1 MSENIVWSHVGST
14 MPYIARFTTTLA
26 NGKSYMLSTELSLSG
41 ATVKG
46 ILRQVELLSER
57 PGPFCRTVLRIAEKR
72 LRQGVKDLAQYPD
85 NQDRLREAY
94 DRTFQKWAEAVLA
107 EQASSNVITEL
118 K

>member
-26 NGKSYMLSTELSLSG
+26 NGKSYMLSTELSRSG
-41 ATVKG
+41 ATVEA

-57 PGPFCRTVLRIAEKR
+57 PGPFCRTVQWIAEKR
-72 LRQGVKDLAQYPD
+72 FRKGVKDLAQHPD

-94 DRTFQKWAEAVLA
+94 DRIAQTWAESVLA
-107 EQASSNVITEL
+107 EQP
-118 K
+118 